1 MSTRRAA
8 LVTPVGAV
16 YAGRVTDADGEAR
29 RYHRWQI
36 VVSLVGFGLSV
47 GLLVTR
53 LARGAAA
60 ALAAPSRPM
69 IVAGVL
75 AAIGIPEALG

>member
-1 MSTRRAA
+1 M
-8 LVTPVGAV
+8 
-16 YAGRVTDADGEAR
+16 AR
-29 RYHRWQI
+29 RGLAI
-36 VVSLVGFGLSV
+36 LFTLLGIAFFISLVGFGLSV

-60 ALAAPSRPM
+60 ALAAPSRPV